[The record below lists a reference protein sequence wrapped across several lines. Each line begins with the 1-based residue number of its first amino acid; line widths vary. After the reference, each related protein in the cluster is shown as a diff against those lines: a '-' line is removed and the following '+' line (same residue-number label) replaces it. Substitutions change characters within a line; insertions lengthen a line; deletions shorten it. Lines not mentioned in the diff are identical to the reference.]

1 MLQGRGES
9 QQQIDGIKIQSPATI
24 PIPNKNTV
32 QPTQVKLKELMPKY
46 LRDHGL
52 QKSAQMVNIKQ
63 TGLTFNLARYHD
75 GSPPT

>member
-1 MLQGRGES
+1 MVQGPGES

-24 PIPNKNTV
+24 PTPNKNIV
-32 QPTQVKLKELMPKY
+32 QPTKTKRFNAKIPK
-46 LRDHGL
+46 RSW
-52 QKSAQMVNIKQ
+52 SAKISPDGKYQ